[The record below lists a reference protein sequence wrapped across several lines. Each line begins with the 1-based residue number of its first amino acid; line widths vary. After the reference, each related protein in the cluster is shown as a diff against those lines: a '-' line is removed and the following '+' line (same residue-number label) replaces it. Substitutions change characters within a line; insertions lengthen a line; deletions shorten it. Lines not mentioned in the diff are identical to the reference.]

1 MCAFCDLLGKNSK
14 IFKIRRVI
22 FKSKTFSDNHRKKYR
37 DTWERGIIADLK
49 KAIKDF
55 MRIINWIQ
63 IFKFICLNK
72 FI

>member
-22 FKSKTFSDNHRKKYR
+22 FKSKTFSDNHRKKISRYLR
-37 DTWERGIIADLK
+37 KRNYCGFK

-55 MRIINWIQ
+55 MRIIN
-63 IFKFICLNK
+63 
-72 FI
+72 

>member
-37 DTWERGIIADLK
+37 DT
-49 KAIKDF
+49 
-55 MRIINWIQ
+55 
-63 IFKFICLNK
+63 
-72 FI
+72 